1 MVNLAT
7 LVNENYYHLL
17 RAMILTEKKIITIL
31 RQRGYKLTTQRRA
44 VLKTIARSPGHLS
57 PAEIYDRVK
66 QEHPGIGLVTV
77 YRTLEILTK
86 LGGICEV
93 HTGGS
98 SRSYLM
104 RRPSGHHHHAVCAEC
119 GAVVDF
125 TDCDLSELEQRLSQ
139 ETGFK
144 MESHLLEFV
153 GRCPDCQKIA
163 PS

>member
-1 MVNLAT
+1 
-7 LVNENYYHLL
+7 
-17 RAMILTEKKIITIL
+17 MILTERKITTIL
-31 RQRGYKLTTQRRA
+31 RQGGYKLTTQRRA
-44 VLKTIARSPGHLS
+44 VLKTIVRSPSHLS
-57 PAEIYDRVK
+57 PAEIYHRTK

-98 SRSYLM
+98 SRSYLI
-104 RRPSGHHHHAVCAEC
+104 RRPLGHHHHVICIKC

-125 TDCDLSELEQRLSQ
+125 TDCNLSQMEQRLSQ

-144 MESHLLEFV
+144 MESHLLEFT

-163 PS
+163 LA